1 MRSGAARPRAAW
13 YHVVVELRRPRTF
26 GLAALF
32 AALLGASCANRASS
46 PSASAAQSQ
55 APTKVS
61 VPEADQ
67 APAAEEQP
75 ASQAPVADGP
85 GWLGVELAAR
95 EPSEA
100 GVAIR
105 DVTPDSPAEQA
116 GLAAGDVLLSI
127 DGELVNRPNDV
138 VRLIQARRAGT
149 RVALAYRR
157 GDSDRLAGA
166 LLGARPDMDDLMRK
180 TYVGSPAPALTAL
193 SAVQGSVPVS
203 VGSLRG
209 KVVVVEFW
217 ASWCVPCRLT
227 APKLNSWHDRW
238 KAEGLEVLGVTT
250 DPATFA
256 SQAAV
261 EFGIR
266 YSVASDE
273 SGKTSRAW
281 RALSIPTLFVIDR
294 SGVVREVVVG
304 YSSDR
309 LAEAERLV
317 QRLLR
322 TP

>member
-1 MRSGAARPRAAW
+1 M
-13 YHVVVELRRPRTF
+13 VELRRPR
-26 GLAALF
+26 GIVLAAVLL
-32 AALLGASCANRASS
+32 AAGCVSEASS
-46 PSASAAQSQ
+46 TSTSG
-55 APTKVS
+55 TKARTPATVA
-61 VPEADQ
+61 VPEPGEEP
-67 APAAEEQP
+67 APEAEPE
-75 ASQAPVADGP
+75 SEAPVPDGP

-95 EPSEA
+95 EPNEA

-105 DVTPDSPAEQA
+105 DVTPDSPAERA

-127 DGELVNRPNDV
+127 DGEAVSRPNDV
-138 VRLIQARRAGT
+138 VRLIAQRRAGA
-149 RVALAYRR
+149 RVALAFRR
-157 GDSDRLAGA
+157 GDADRLAKA
-166 LLGARPDMDDLMRK
+166 VLGARPDMDELMRK
-180 TYVGSPAPALTAL
+180 TYIGSPAPSLTAL
-193 SAVQGSVPVS
+193 SAVQGSVPLS
-203 VGSLRG
+203 VGALRG

-217 ASWCVPCRLT
+217 ASWCVPCRMT
-227 APKLNSWHDRW
+227 APKLNAWHDRW
-238 KAEGLEVLGVTT
+238 RAEGLEVLGVTT
-250 DPATFA
+250 DPAVFA

-266 YSVASDE
+266 YAVASDE

-317 QRLLR
+317 EKLVR